1 MHNQLT
7 RLLRVAVPVIGAPM
21 AKASEADLCA
31 AVAKAGGLGFIGAGY
46 MDPAKLTQVYQA
58 SLQQLDGN
66 DEVHRAV
73 GVGLMNYSC
82 SQELLQAAIDL
93 KPRAIW
99 LSFGDWDALATPIK
113 KAGIIM
119 ICQVQH
125 LEQVEPALKA
135 GADVIVGQSSESG
148 GHGASPASLLSFI
161 PELVDHV
168 ETLCQKLS
176 IQPTV
181 PVVAAGGITD
191 ARQMAASFALG
202 AAGVVLGTRLNATYE
217 SVYPEAKKQAL
228 VKAGSSASSHPSTIR
243 TTLYDE
249 LSGVAW
255 PPAVDGN
262 CLRNEFTAQYS
273 SQTPL
278 QDAVKQHVKEEHD
291 KATADNIVDKLVV
304 WSGSS
309 VGLITS
315 IEHAEDIVNNLVR
328 DTKLILQQN
337 AQFARPKVLGQSS

>member
-82 SQELLQAAIDL
+82 SQVCAHQVFVHSCGLLLLWQQLQASNICMLQELLQAAIDL

-135 GADVIVGQSSESG
+135 GADVIVGQVLPQVHQS
-148 GHGASPASLLSFI
+148 AANLSLFLF
-161 PELVDHV
+161 
-168 ETLCQKLS
+168 QMQ
-176 IQPTV
+176 QP
-181 PVVAAGGITD
+181 
-191 ARQMAASFALG
+191 
-202 AAGVVLGTRLNATYE
+202 GV
-217 SVYPEAKKQAL
+217 
-228 VKAGSSASSHPSTIR
+228 SSACKLEITIR
-243 TTLYDE
+243 FSL
-249 LSGVAW
+249 
-255 PPAVDGN
+255 
-262 CLRNEFTAQYS
+262 
-273 SQTPL
+273 
-278 QDAVKQHVKEEHD
+278 
-291 KATADNIVDKLVV
+291 
-304 WSGSS
+304 
-309 VGLITS
+309 
-315 IEHAEDIVNNLVR
+315 
-328 DTKLILQQN
+328 
-337 AQFARPKVLGQSS
+337 